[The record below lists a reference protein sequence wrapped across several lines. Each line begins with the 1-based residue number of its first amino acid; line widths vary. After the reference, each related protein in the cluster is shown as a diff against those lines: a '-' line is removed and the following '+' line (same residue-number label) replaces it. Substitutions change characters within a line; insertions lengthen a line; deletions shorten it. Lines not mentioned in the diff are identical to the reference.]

1 MRIERKDTR
10 IIVSTD
16 LPEGHR
22 EVSLGVEEA
31 GRLIAGESFLREGL
45 ILRRQ
50 GNVVELRTA
59 SPGIAFERRV
69 LATAHI
75 DSFLGA

>member
-1 MRIERKDTR
+1 MQIERRESR
-10 IIVSTD
+10 IVVSTE
-16 LPEGHR
+16 LPEGTR
-22 EVSLGVEEA
+22 ELSLGIEEA
-31 GRLIAGESFLREGL
+31 GRLIAGESFLRGGL

-75 DSFLGA
+75 DNFMAS